1 MQSIQIFMH
10 MKTFGTGEYLAPQ
23 VEVIELTAQSL
34 LCMSDLVIDPFED
47 GGTW

>member
-1 MQSIQIFMH
+1 MEKIKS
-10 MKTFGTGEYLAPQ
+10 GEYLAPQ

-34 LCMSDLVIDPFED
+34 LCTSEDLTIDPFED